1 MTAQLLLQRCRRE
14 GTLSVPAHH
23 SHPGCP
29 PVTHT
34 LVGHWQVG
42 GCCWHSPGLG
52 MSCARGQTM
61 IRSGE
66 QPKEGKGC
74 WAPGGVQRSGG
85 TWFQLLNYPQAV
97 LSAGIVE
104 APTDP

>member
-1 MTAQLLLQRCRRE
+1 
-14 GTLSVPAHH
+14 
-23 SHPGCP
+23 
-29 PVTHT
+29 
-34 LVGHWQVG
+34 
-42 GCCWHSPGLG
+42 

-74 WAPGGVQRSGG
+74 WGPGGVQRSGG

-97 LSAGIVE
+97 LSAGIGE
-104 APTDP
+104 APTDPQTVLMLGKMGFQLKPLLAHGAC